1 MMKLFTKAAEYAGSL
16 VVTSIGTA
24 VGGLVYQIGSN
35 LYETHLAYREY
46 RREQMQAEQNAPE
59 YEPVEENTD
68 QV

>member
-46 RREQMQAEQNAPE
+46 RREQQAEEIAPE
-59 YEPVEENTD
+59 YEPAEENPD